1 MQPHAVKRILEV
13 EGAIV
18 VAFVGFSSPIILRAD
33 LESCRTI
40 STLTIRLARLSLN
53 AFLENVD
60 LVVRTLHEFGS
71 DQATA

>member
-13 EGAIV
+13 EGATV
-18 VAFVGFSSPIILRAD
+18 VAFVGVSLPTILGAD